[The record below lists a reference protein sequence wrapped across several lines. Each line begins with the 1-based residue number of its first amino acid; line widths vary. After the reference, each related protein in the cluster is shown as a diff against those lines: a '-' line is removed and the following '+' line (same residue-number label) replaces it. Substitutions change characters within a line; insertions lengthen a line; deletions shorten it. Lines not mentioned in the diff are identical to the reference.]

1 MIFIQILFS
10 FAWVAIALR
19 TERSAPFLRAAWIC
33 FALSTATLALARLSE
48 LQGPGALRTGDFA
61 ATVLFFVLAIVAYFS
76 SHARKEPQKARRWLW
91 DRSYAE

>member
-19 TERSAPFLRAAWIC
+19 TERSAPFLRAAWLC
-33 FALSTATLALARLSE
+33 FACSTAALALVRLSAF
-48 LQGPGALRTGDFA
+48 QVPGTPRTADFV
-61 ATVLFFVLAIVAYFS
+61 ATVLFIVVAIVAYVFS
-76 SHARKEPQKARRWLW
+76 IVRKEPQKARRWLW